1 MFCWRPSWNVCAFS
15 GSSKRQVAGKIL
27 LKNQF
32 YEPARL
38 STPAKPLFSKGG
50 KWERNWKR
58 QAFFIC
64 YCLSSSQRNE
74 PNNVSWLPFN
84 VLRGLKQNF
93 ICGKSQKSKIRT
105 RDKKKYYF
113 RWNWKPFQVAYIIG
127 HEWDG
132 MTHVDVCRLCQSCQC
147 LVCLAKGRE
156 SGDKGTKRYG
166 RRENGVREAGGWDHP
181 VPPDWLRSFLSKVA
195 VG

>member
-38 STPAKPLFSKGG
+38 STPPKPLFSKGG

-105 RDKKKYYF
+105 RDKKKVLLPVKLETF
-113 RWNWKPFQVAYIIG
+113 PSCLHHRSWMRW
-127 HEWDG
+127 HD
-132 MTHVDVCRLCQSCQC
+132 TCRRVST
-147 LVCLAKGRE
+147 VSVVSVSR
-156 SGDKGTKRYG
+156 
-166 RRENGVREAGGWDHP
+166 
-181 VPPDWLRSFLSKVA
+181 LSR
-195 VG
+195 